1 MKMIVLGGGNLL
13 VKRIRISKGMTA
25 ADFVAGTV
33 DGAAILEKMKER
45 SARIR
50 WADDFGAISW
60 VDSRNNLLNWFLTN
74 EAA

>member
-25 ADFVAGTV
+25 ADFVASTV

-60 VDSRNNLLNWFLTN
+60 VDSHNNLLNWFLTN